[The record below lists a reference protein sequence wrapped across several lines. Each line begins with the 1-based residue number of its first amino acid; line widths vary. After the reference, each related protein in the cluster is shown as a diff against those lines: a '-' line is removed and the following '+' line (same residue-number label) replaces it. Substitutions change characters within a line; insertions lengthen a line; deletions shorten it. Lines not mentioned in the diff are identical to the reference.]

1 MRIAGFARFIR
12 PDRESLF
19 IKEMKKIFLIVAAS
33 IIVILVILAILSRFF
48 VDLLWF
54 DSLGFKAVFTT
65 AWLTTLIVFV
75 IAAVLSST
83 ILLINGI
90 IAARTRS
97 AGSRGPSGFRV
108 VGRNAQGLPEVI
120 EFSLDKIPWRLIIPG
135 VAFAVGLLI
144 GVAQTSNWDKVLKWL
159 YAVPFGQS
167 DPLFGRDLGFYIF
180 SLPVYELLR
189 NWGILI
195 IFWSAVLA
203 LGIYWLRGD
212 IIYQQPGFPTLSP
225 AATRHLSG
233 LLAAYFLV
241 KAVGYIL
248 DRYDLMI
255 SNNGVVFGAAY
266 TDVHLRLP
274 LLMALAGAALLG
286 AVLCAF
292 NIWSAGIRLPI
303 LAVALVFAVS
313 LVETVVPGL
322 FQSYWVK
329 PDELRLESRYI
340 ANNITFTRYGFAL
353 DRITSAPFP
362 TKGKLTAEL
371 IAANDATIQNIR
383 WWDPRPL
390 LDTYRQLQEIRLYYD
405 FQDIDIDRYVI
416 DGSYRQVMLSA
427 RELNQSKLPADAQTW
442 INQRFKFT
450 HGNGIAMNPVNRF
463 DEEGLPVFYVKDIP
477 PLTPPE
483 LRIDRPQIYLGEL
496 TRNYVVVGGDTKE
509 FDYAKGQENVYNTY
523 AGRDGVSLGSLWR
536 RALFAWYFG
545 DVKLLISDNVTSSSR
560 ILFRRLIQDRIQRIA
575 PFLLLDH
582 DPYIVVN
589 NGRLVWLQDAYTVS
603 DALPYSQKSQPSGI
617 NYIRNSVK
625 VAIDAYDGNPI
636 FYIADPTDPIVQT
649 YQRIF
654 LSLFQPM
661 DSMPASLRSHIRY
674 PEDLFVL
681 QASVYGTYH
690 MKDPEVFYN
699 KEDLWSFPKESQR
712 GGQTTT
718 MQPYYTIMRLPGES
732 REEFILMLP
741 MVPNNRDNMIAWLAA
756 RCDGPNYGKVIEF
769 AFSKEKL
776 IYGPAQIEARIDQD
790 TTISQQLSLWN
801 QTGSRVI
808 RGNLLVIP
816 IDDTLL
822 YVEPLY
828 LSAESRQLPELK
840 RLIASTGDRVVMST
854 DVQSLLTA
862 LFAQEGKRPAVV
874 TSTSPPTPGARTEEL
889 PPSGSSSEALNHYRR
904 AFDALSKGDWRN
916 FGAEMEAMQKALQS
930 TPAKPPPK

>member
-1 MRIAGFARFIR
+1 V
-12 PDRESLF
+12 
-19 IKEMKKIFLIVAAS
+19 IKEMKKTSLILAAS
-33 IIVILVILAILSRFF
+33 IIVILVVLAILSRFF

-54 DSLGFKAVFTT
+54 NTLGFRAVFTT
-65 AWLTTLIVFV
+65 TWLTVIIVFV
-75 IAAVLSST
+75 IATALSST
-83 ILLINGI
+83 LLLISGL
-90 IAARTRS
+90 IALRTTS
-97 AGSRGPSGFRV
+97 AGSRGSRGFRV

-120 EFSLDKIPWRLIIPG
+120 EFSLDKIPWRLIIPA
-135 VAFAVGLLI
+135 VALLVGLFI
-144 GVAQTSNWDKVLKWL
+144 GSAQTSNWDTILKWL
-159 YAVPFGQS
+159 YAAPFGRS
-167 DPLFGRDLGFYIF
+167 DPLFGHDLGFYVF

-189 NWGILI
+189 DWALLI
-195 IFWSAVLA
+195 IFLSAAISV
-203 LGIYWLRGD
+203 GIYWVRGD
-212 IIYQQPGFPTLSP
+212 ISYQQPGFPTLSP

-241 KAVGYIL
+241 KAGGYIL
-248 DRYDLMI
+248 DRYNLMT

-274 LLMALAGAALLG
+274 LLIALAGAALLG
-286 AVLCAF
+286 AVLCTF
-292 NIWSAGIRLPI
+292 NIWRAGIRLPI
-303 LAVALVFAVS
+303 LAVAIVFAVS
-313 LVETVVPGL
+313 IVETIVPSL

-329 PDELRLESRYI
+329 PDELKLESRYI
-340 ANNITFTRYGFAL
+340 ASNIELTRYGFAL
-353 DRITSAPFP
+353 DHITSAPFP
-362 TKGKLTAEL
+362 AKGKLTPEV
-371 IAANDATIQNIR
+371 IAANDVTIQNIR

-390 LDTYRQLQEIRLYYD
+390 LDTYRQLQELRLYYD
-405 FQDIDIDRYVI
+405 FHDIDVDRYVI

-477 PLTPPE
+477 PEAPPE
-483 LRIDRPQIYLGEL
+483 LRIDRPEIYFGEE

-509 FDYAKGQENVYNTY
+509 FDYAKGQENVYNVY
-523 AGRDGVSLGSLWR
+523 QGRDGVSLRRLWT

-545 DVKLLISDNVTSSSR
+545 DFKLLISDNVTSSSR

-575 PFLLLDH
+575 PFLRLDH
-582 DPYIVVN
+582 DPYLVVSA
-589 NGRLVWLQDAYTVS
+589 GRLIWLQDAYTTS
-603 DALPYSQKSQPSGI
+603 DALPYSQRSRANGI
-617 NYIRNSVK
+617 NYIRNAVK
-625 VAIDAYDGNPI
+625 IAVDAYDGNPV
-636 FYIADPTDPIVQT
+636 FYVADATDPIVQT

-654 LSLFQPM
+654 PSLFQPM
-661 DSMPASLRSHIRY
+661 DSMPATLRSHIRY
-674 PEDLFVL
+674 PEDLFIL
-681 QASVYGTYH
+681 QANVYGTYH

-699 KEDLWSFPKESQR
+699 KEDLWSFPKESHK
-712 GGQTTT
+712 GQTSI

-816 IDDTLL
+816 IDDALL

-840 RLIASTGDRVVMST
+840 RLIASTGDRVVMAQNVDT
-854 DVQSLLTA
+854 LFAA
-862 LFAQEGKRPAVV
+862 LFTQERKQPAVV
-874 TSTSPPTPGARTEEL
+874 TSTSPSTPGARADEL
-889 PPSGSSSEALNHYRR
+889 PPLGSNAEALNYYRR
-904 AFDALSKGDWRN
+904 ALDALSKGDWRT
-916 FGAEMEAMQKALQS
+916 FGAEMDAMQKALQGV
-930 TPAKPPPK
+930 PAKPPPKKTP